1 MSYGDSQIG
10 HGLLASVTLSMVHQP
25 QSRPGLVRRGIH
37 RGTVAQTTEKPCL
50 LGRDLAQHLKAK
62 IASISDDEIARPQ
75 VGNHRCGTALIGG
88 PPIRHDEVVALVR
101 E

>member
-1 MSYGDSQIG
+1 MP
-10 HGLLASVTLSMVHQP
+10 AW
-25 QSRPGLVRRGIH
+25 SRCGER
-37 RGTVAQTTEKPCL
+37 
-50 LGRDLAQHLKAK
+50 LKAK

-75 VGNHRCGTALIGG
+75 VGNHRCGAALIGA